1 MQADNLY
8 DKSVSRNALSNINR
22 QSASYIRPWNM
33 GRTKITPVMQ
43 LYLSTLQIED
53 YEEKNINSVN
63 NCEENY
69 NNSNTS
75 NSNTNNSNSTN
86 NVNKRFKK
94 RYGPPKF
101 RYKYLEAKIILYL
114 LQNCQIY
121 IPLQTLRGI
130 EKLQEKIMRL
140 IFKDDDNKRL
150 VEFIW
155 DESYT
160 RGKKT
165 VILDNFNKAS
175 SITLVV
181 HQDVPEKEIDIAG
194 LHIDY
199 LINKMSTN
207 DGIRTT
213 PSWGY
218 RWTFNHNPFNIN
230 EHYIIKLHTGN
241 DIRIFLFKKL
251 QSYKEIKSSIE
262 TTLNVRNIK
271 NFKYKDEIGEF
282 IIITTPHELETAFK
296 YHSKNNK
303 LELWYTG
310 DEGIFHNNM
319 KDLIDFDSE

>member
-1 MQADNLY
+1 PALFPQTTLFPQTQADNLY

-22 QSASYIRPWNM
+22 QSASYIRHWNM

-75 NSNTNNSNSTN
+75 NSNTSNSNSTN
-86 NVNKRFKK
+86 NANKRFKK

-150 VEFIW
+150 
-155 DESYT
+155 
-160 RGKKT
+160 
-165 VILDNFNKAS
+165 AS

-230 EHYIIKLHTGN
+230 EYYIIKLHTGN

-262 TTLNVRNIK
+262 TSLNVRNIK
-271 NFKYKDEIGEF
+271 NFKYKDEVGEF
-282 IIITTPHELETAFK
+282 ITITTPHELETAFK

-303 LELWYTG
+303 LELWYTD
-310 DEGIFHNNM
+310 DEGSFYNM

>member
-1 MQADNLY
+1 MADNLY
-8 DKSVSRNALSNINR
+8 DKSVSRNALSNIKC

-33 GRTKITPVMQ
+33 GKTKITPVMQ

-53 YEEKNINSVN
+53 YEEKNINSIN
-63 NCEENY
+63 KCEENY
-69 NNSNTS
+69 NSNSNTS
-75 NSNTNNSNSTN
+75 NSNSTN
-86 NVNKRFKK
+86 NNKKPLKK
-94 RYGPPKF
+94 KYGPPKF

-121 IPLQTLRGI
+121 IPLQALRGI

-140 IFKDDDNKRL
+140 IFKEDDNKRL

-155 DESYT
+155 GEGYT

-199 LINKMSTN
+199 LINKTPTN

-218 RWTFNHNPFNIN
+218 RWTFNHNSFNIN

-262 TTLNVRNIK
+262 SAINVRSIK
-271 NFKYKDEIGEF
+271 NFKYKDDVGEF
-282 IIITTPHELETAFK
+282 ITISTPHELETAFK
-296 YHSKNNK
+296 YHSKKNK
-303 LELWYTG
+303 LELWYTD
-310 DEGIFHNNM
+310 DEGIFHNM
-319 KDLIDFDSE
+319 KNLIDFDSD